1 MKGVKVDMTTSKG
14 RIGFIGVGTMGRHL
28 VHNLIKGNYEV
39 FVYDKKQEAL
49 DYVAAFGAKPVETLK
64 QLVEVSETI
73 FVSVLTDDQV
83 KSVIAGEGGLLEYA
97 TPEKL
102 IVINSSVNPQTVLSM
117 ADLAIK
123 KGINVIDAPM
133 SGGEPGAIDGTLTFM
148 VGSNDKQ
155 LFERIR
161 PILDC
166 IGSNIFYV
174 GPTGSGEAIKLANN
188 LMALCNNLIALE
200 AVKLAK
206 GYGISEEQLME
217 VAHLSTGN
225 SFIVE
230 NWDYFGNMMQ
240 THSLA
245 GTKDVYTFLTKDIKL
260 AVESANAIELFLP
273 IGGLCWQLSEA
284 ELEARDKSNRESGRI
299 YDSPYTTQPV

>member
-1 MKGVKVDMTTSKG
+1 MNMTTSKG
-14 RIGFIGVGTMGRHL
+14 RIGFIGVGTMGRHM

-39 FVYDKKQEAL
+39 FVYDRKQEAL
-49 DYVAAFGAKPVETLK
+49 DYVAAIGATPVGSLKELVEESETL
-64 QLVEVSETI
+64 
-73 FVSVLTDDQV
+73 FVAVLTDDQV

-102 IVINSSVNPQTVLSM
+102 IVVNSSVNPQTVLSM
-117 ADLAIK
+117 ADLASQ

-133 SGGEPGAIDGTLTFM
+133 SGGEPGAIEGTLTFM
-148 VGSNDKQ
+148 VGSNEQ
-155 LFERIR
+155 HLFEWVR
-161 PILDC
+161 PILEQL
-166 IGSNIFYV
+166 GSNIFYV
-174 GPTGSGEAIKLANN
+174 GPTGSGEGIKLANN

-260 AVESANAIELFLP
+260 AVESANAIDLFLP

-284 ELEARDKSNRESGRI
+284 ELEARDKTNRETGRI
-299 YDSPYTTQPV
+299 YNSPYTSQLV

>member
-1 MKGVKVDMTTSKG
+1 MIMATSKG
-14 RIGFIGVGTMGRHL
+14 RIGFVGVGTMGRHM

-39 FVYDKKQEAL
+39 FAYDKKQEAL
-49 DYVAAFGAKPVETLK
+49 DYVEAIGATSIDTLK
-64 QLVEVSETI
+64 ELIEVCETV
-73 FVSVLTDDQV
+73 FVAVLTDDQV
-83 KSVIAGEGGLLEYA
+83 KTVIAGEDGLLEYA

-102 IVINSSVNPQTVLSM
+102 IVVNSSVNPQTVLSM
-117 ADLAIK
+117 ADLAIQ

-133 SGGEPGAIDGTLTFM
+133 SGGEPGAIEGTLTFM
-148 VGSNDKQ
+148 VGSNEQQ
-155 LFERIR
+155 LFERIL
-161 PILDC
+161 PILELL
-166 IGSNIFYV
+166 GSNIFYV

-206 GYGISEEQLME
+206 GYGITEERLME
-217 VAHLSTGN
+217 ISHLSTGN

-260 AVESANAIELFLP
+260 AVESANAIDLFLP

-284 ELEARDKSNRESGRI
+284 ELEARDISNRKSGRI
-299 YDSPYTTQPV
+299 YNSPYTSQPV